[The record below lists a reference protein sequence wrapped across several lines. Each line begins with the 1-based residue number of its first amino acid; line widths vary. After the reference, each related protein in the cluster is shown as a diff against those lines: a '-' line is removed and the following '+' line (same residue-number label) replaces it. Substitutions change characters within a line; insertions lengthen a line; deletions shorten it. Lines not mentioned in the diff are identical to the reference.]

1 MTLLPSN
8 FTPLSNCAVFVLLKN
23 SGKESNKDLKSMLF
37 RVKYCGKIPHYRYVT
52 ITHLCENFAFLGQ
65 ERQYYGVVDTKTPI
79 CVLYGTRNGALL
91 LALQSSYTTLQLIS
105 NGQIVDL
112 HTVINIPST
121 ALEENRYCVYLCFEE
136 IMTYEMV
143 ATLQCSDHNVS
154 FPLIFNSI
162 SASKH
167 DSVNTLHGRPR
178 NKITRN
184 VSEVIILSS
193 EIHEFKESVLFQFD
207 FGDGVVVINES
218 QSGLT
223 EARHYYLR
231 PGTFNIT
238 STALFKNDNFYMIG
252 YIHKIKANITLV
264 DDSRNYLE
272 PKTIMSELNPDTQR
286 VLSNDEEV
294 TYKQVYDE
302 ILSHNQSERQAF
314 VSINRRAVEPEDL
327 QLNTTIQH
335 DDDSPKVAK
344 LSSCLGNF
352 SVTAG
357 QGNPV
362 IAMKGQT
369 LRAYLIFEVHN
380 SNVFVQWY
388 HNASVRAVS
397 TSPNKKSYWSDF
409 LLILATPVQI
419 TVQAF
424 SLSNFACKAEGGIWI
439 DIHEPFDKYSLN
451 VTSKDRFLLMNTL
464 VDINIKAIG
473 MERFVIFYNISCD
486 GEKLASVLRR
496 PYAVASRYQ
505 TKFITA
511 GKHYCESTAYIKG
524 MPGILENF
532 TAPGTNTTVRKYFS
546 LKKPITIF
554 KYDMKVNGTSVA
566 SSSKPYNRQTFLPVF
581 ENITIYCISDGY
593 NTTFAFIVYPYQND
607 DARLT
612 AKKHYIVGEW
622 NATSKTVSAN
632 FTYSSNSSGLF
643 TIELQADN
651 VFSRKVSNI
660 TANFRKRITPFEIQL
675 SYQKSR
681 TLVLS
686 DLASYYQNFRMLVQ
700 FNLTSHNGDF
710 ISYHWK
716 IGAGFSKVT
725 RTATLLHTFN
735 NEIANKNVS
744 VFAFN
749 NLSSYSTSKL
759 IYQDIRGLQARW
771 SKNSFVFCIP
781 AVIQIGGVAIGG
793 RNTICNI
800 TSGSKTLY
808 HDIAR
813 PRAARREMLA
823 CNSTFNLSSIGF
835 YNFTVTM
842 YNTVNMTQVQVRSI
856 EGIESGSN
864 PFKVSMTSSTSTV
877 ETDAVFI
884 TTGDF
889 LCPLLRCNFDF
900 GDGTNGTFQ
909 RVANGSSVRH
919 RYRKKGRY
927 KVSGMLKIY
936 LLKTLMIN
944 H

>member
-1 MTLLPSN
+1 
-8 FTPLSNCAVFVLLKN
+8 
-23 SGKESNKDLKSMLF
+23 MLF
-37 RVKYCGKIPHYRYVT
+37 RVKYCGKLPHYRDVT
-52 ITHLCENFAFLGQ
+52 ITYLCENSAFLGQ
-65 ERQYYGVVDTKTPI
+65 ERQYYGIVDTKTPI

-91 LALQSSYTTLQLIS
+91 LALHSSYTTLHLIS
-105 NGQIVDL
+105 NDQIMDL

-121 ALEENRYCVYLCFEE
+121 ALAANRYCVYLCFEE
-136 IMTYEMV
+136 ITTYEMV
-143 ATLQCSDHNVS
+143 ATLQCNDRNVS

-162 SASKH
+162 SASKNDSMNALH
-167 DSVNTLHGRPR
+167 DGSR
-178 NKITRN
+178 NKITHN

-193 EIHEFKESVLFQFD
+193 EIHEFNESVLFQFD
-207 FGDGVVVINES
+207 FGDGVVVIDES

-223 EARHYYLR
+223 EARHYYLQ

-238 STALFKNDNFYMIG
+238 STAIFKNDDFCMTA
-252 YIHKIKANITLV
+252 YIHKIKANITNV
-264 DDSRNYLE
+264 DDGQDYLE
-272 PKTIMSELNPDTQR
+272 PTAIMSELNPDTQR
-286 VLSNDEEV
+286 VISNDGEV

-302 ILSHNQSERQAF
+302 SLSHNQSERQAF
-314 VSINRRAVEPEDL
+314 VSINRRSVEPEDL
-327 QLNTTIQH
+327 QLNTTIQY

-344 LSSCLGNF
+344 LASCLGNF

-362 IAMKGQT
+362 IAMLGQT
-369 LRAYLIFEVHN
+369 LRAYLIFDVHK

-388 HNASVRAVS
+388 HNASVRVVRPS
-397 TSPNKKSYWSDF
+397 PDKTSHWAEF
-409 LLILATPVQI
+409 LPLLATPVHL

-451 VTSKDRFLLMNTL
+451 VTSKDQILLINTL
-464 VDINIKAIG
+464 VDITIKAVG
-473 MERFVIFYNISCD
+473 MERFVIYYNISCD
-486 GEKLASVLRR
+486 GVKLASVLRR
-496 PYAVASRYQ
+496 PYALASRYQ
-505 TKFITA
+505 TKFITV
-511 GKHYCESTAYIKG
+511 GRHFCESRAYIKG
-524 MPGILENF
+524 MPGSLENF
-532 TAPGTNTTVRKYFS
+532 TAPGINTTVRKYFS

-554 KYDMKVNGTSVA
+554 KYDMKLNGRSVA
-566 SSSKPYNRQTFLPVF
+566 SSSKPFNRQNFLPVF
-581 ENITIYCISDGY
+581 ENITIYFICDGY
-593 NTTFAFIVYPYQND
+593 NTTFSFIVYPYQDD

-622 NATSKTVSAN
+622 NATSQTNSAN
-632 FTYSSNSSGLF
+632 FTYSSNSLGLF

-675 SYQKSR
+675 SFYQKIR
-681 TLVLS
+681 TLVRS
-686 DLASYYQNFRMLVQ
+686 DLTSYTQKFRMLVK
-700 FNLTSHNGDF
+700 FNLTSHDGDF

-716 IGAGFSKVT
+716 IGTGFSKVT

-735 NEIANKNVS
+735 NEIVNENVS

-759 IYQDIRGLQARW
+759 IYQDIRGLQVRW
-771 SKNSFVFCIP
+771 SQNSFVFCIP
-781 AVIQIGGVAIGG
+781 AVIQVGGVAIGG

-808 HDIAR
+808 HDMAR
-813 PRAARREMLA
+813 PRASRGEMLA
-823 CNSTFNLSSIGF
+823 CNSTLNISSIGF
-835 YNFTVTM
+835 YNFTVSM

-856 EGIESGSN
+856 EGIESDSN

-909 RVANGSSVRH
+909 RITNGSSVRH
-919 RYRKKGRY
+919 RYTKAGHY

-936 LLKTLMIN
+936 LLRYK
-944 H
+944 